1 MESILWWRRVTKTI
15 RNGGVVLIIIIVV
28 LVVGNAARVEKV
40 PINRPLKRT
49 RTEGGPAANRSM
61 YIYVL
66 YIVLS
71 LFNFLALSLSSFVV
85 RFHNSTAN

>member
-49 RTEGGPAANRSM
+49 RMEGGPAANRSM

-71 LFNFLALSLSSFVV
+71 LFKFLALSLSSFVV
-85 RFHNSTAN
+85 RFHNSTGN